1 MIAAL
6 VPVKALAASKS
17 RLFPDLERAAVARL
31 SVAMMT
37 DVVAA
42 LQRVPRL
49 ARVAV
54 VTPDTEVARAAAAA
68 GAEALLRP
76 DPGLNAAV
84 ENAGAELAP
93 AAGDGL
99 LVVLGD
105 VAALTPGD
113 LETLLEAVEAPGAA
127 LAPSSDGGTSALLRV
142 PRDVI
147 PARFGP
153 DSAKR
158 HREEAERAGVAYR
171 RMALPSLAIDV
182 DSARDLEEILHS
194 GTLGARTRAVLDE
207 LGVSAR

>member
-17 RLFPDLERAAVARL
+17 RLFPELERAAVARL
-31 SVAMMT
+31 SIAMMS

-49 ARVAV
+49 ARTAV
-54 VTPDTEVARAAAAA
+54 VTPDGEVARAAAAA

-76 DPGLNAAV
+76 DPGLNAAI

-93 AAGDGL
+93 GAGDGL

-105 VAALTPGD
+105 VAALTSAD
-113 LETLLEAVEAPGAA
+113 LEILIEAVEAPGVA
-127 LAPSSDGGTSALLRV
+127 LAPSNDGGTSALLRL
-142 PRDVI
+142 PRDAI

-158 HREEAERAGVAYR
+158 HREEAERARVAYR
-171 RMALPSLAIDV
+171 HVALPSLAIDV
-182 DSARDLEEILHS
+182 DSGRDLEEILCT